1 VRDGTIVFLTL
12 GADAEP
18 VTREDYASGMV
29 TQYRTVQEYLEAQ
42 PDDRRVL
49 VEEFRALVLEAN
61 PAVVEHIKWNSP
73 SYLLDGVDQATVNA
87 QGKQG
92 VRLVLHRGAT
102 TAENRDAASAFT
114 GDPHGLLTWH
124 SDIRASLPVANL
136 ADLAAK
142 RPAAVAVL
150 RAWLAPAGSS
160 A

>member
-1 VRDGTIVFLTL
+1 MAAFRRDGAN
-12 GADAEP
+12 GS
-18 VTREDYASGMV
+18 YALCMV
-29 TQYRTVQEYLEAQ
+29 TQFRTVEEYLAAQ

-49 VEEFRALVLEAN
+49 VDALRALVHEAS
-61 PAVVEHIKWNSP
+61 PAAQEHIKWNSP
-73 SYLLDGVDQATVNA
+73 SYVLDGVDQATVNA

-102 TAENRDAASAFT
+102 TVEDTDAASAFT

-124 SDIRASLPVANL
+124 SDIRASLPVTDL

-142 RPAAVAVL
+142 RTAAVEVV
-150 RAWLAPAGSS
+150 RAWLTPAAST